1 MLCSTEREIAHFLLN
16 DINGLP
22 VAIDD
27 ERHPAVPCAKLV
39 PEVGVEPTC
48 LAAADFESAESADS
62 STQAKVSGCYFL
74 FPIINLKFAGS
85 ILLTGTPYGNRT
97 HLYNVKGC

>member
-22 VAIDD
+22 AAIDD

-48 LAAADFESAESADS
+48 LAATVFETVVSAIPPLRLKCQDA
-62 STQAKVSGCYFL
+62 VFYFQ
-74 FPIINLKFAGS
+74 
-85 ILLTGTPYGNRT
+85 
-97 HLYNVKGC
+97 